1 MPSAKLR
8 LFHYNKRV
16 NQPLIK
22 GVHMKV
28 FLLSAFLLLPVLA
41 KAELNPNEIVKKADL
56 KRGLGNV
63 SHSFNVIVTDQD
75 NKREM
80 FHVSFRDVNNT
91 LTEQT
96 EPERARGRKLL
107 MKDYDIWMFTPN
119 IKKAIRIS
127 LEQKLT
133 GQVSNGDIARTN
145 YAEDYDATMI
155 EDKKDLE
162 NYHLDLRAKNKKVTY
177 GRIEYVVSKKEYA
190 PVEATF
196 FALSGKPLKRAKFS
210 DFKPIQGMSRSTKM
224 IITDY
229 IQKEKQSTLIFQ
241 DHRPEKFSD
250 SLFNKEGL
258 EF

>member
-1 MPSAKLR
+1 MSC
-8 LFHYNKRV
+8 
-16 NQPLIK
+16 
-22 GVHMKV
+22 
-28 FLLSAFLLLPVLA
+28 LLVAPILTF
-41 KAELNPNEIVKKADL
+41 AETAPNDIVKKADL

-63 SHSFNVIVTDQD
+63 SHSFNVVVTDQD
-75 NKREM
+75 NKKEKY
-80 FHVSFRDVNNT
+80 HVYFKDVNNT

-107 MKDYDIWMFTPN
+107 MKDYDIWLFTPN
-119 IKKAIRIS
+119 IKKALRIS

-145 YAEDYDATMI
+145 YAEDYDATII
-155 EDKKDLE
+155 EEKKSDKE
-162 NYHLDLRAKNKKVTY
+162 NYYLDLKAKNKKVTY

-210 DFKPIQGMSRSTKM
+210 DFKPIQGMSRATKM
-224 IITDY
+224 VITDY
-229 IQKEKQSTLIFQ
+229 LQKDKVSTLIFQ
-241 DHRPEKFSD
+241 DHKPEKFSD

>member
-1 MPSAKLR
+1 MAC
-8 LFHYNKRV
+8 
-16 NQPLIK
+16 LI
-22 GVHMKV
+22 
-28 FLLSAFLLLPVLA
+28 LAPVLTF
-41 KAELNPNEIVKKADL
+41 AELAPNEIVKKADL

-63 SHSFNVIVTDQD
+63 SHSFNVVVTDHE
-75 NKREM
+75 NKKETY
-80 FHVSFRDVNNT
+80 HVYFKDVNNT

-107 MKDYDIWMFTPN
+107 MKDYDIWLFTPN
-119 IKKAIRIS
+119 IKKALRIS

-145 YAEDYDATMI
+145 YAEDYDAAII
-155 EDKKDLE
+155 EDKKDKD
-162 NYHLDLRAKNKKVTY
+162 NFYLDLKAKNKKVTY

-190 PVEATF
+190 PIEATF

-210 DFKPIQGMSRSTKM
+210 DFKPIQGMNRATKM
-224 IITDY
+224 VITDY
-229 IQKEKQSTLIFQ
+229 LQKDKVSTLIFQ
-241 DHRPEKFSD
+241 DHKPEKFSD